1 MVRTEPLLQEVSA
14 HAHRPDVTPDRN
26 RLPRH
31 CLTLPYGMAAL
42 QRKLAAKTN
51 SSPSSILESARA
63 THCGAPH
70 VGQQSQPKVGANVGE
85 RISPDSKQQSVNMF
99 FTCGGP
105 ASRLSSTLSNA
116 SHKKWRFANAW
127 PEPDFK
133 YLSNRAATA
142 SVLNSTHTSTTHG
155 FQRAVDGF

>member
-1 MVRTEPLLQEVSA
+1 MHGQNGTVTSRSFSARAPSRRNSGPQSITQTRVSLC
-14 HAHRPDVTPDRN
+14 PI
-26 RLPRH
+26 
-31 CLTLPYGMAAL
+31 GMAAL
-42 QRKLAAKTN
+42 QRKLVAKTR
-51 SSPSSILESARA
+51 IRA
-63 THCGAPH
+63 SDSLWSTPRRTSRASRRWE
-70 VGQQSQPKVGANVGE
+70 QMLGE
-85 RISPDSKQQSVNMF
+85 RISPDSKQQSVNML

-127 PEPDFK
+127 PEPDFR